1 MTLLGYDLASEPVFT
16 ESVPYLETLEAF
28 GEDEAENVLTYS
40 AELKY
45 VRVHRAAY
53 IRDNPP
59 REITGTN
66 KNDEW
71 NIDYELCRVRQ

>member
-16 ESVPYLETLEAF
+16 QSVPYLETLEAF

-40 AELKY
+40 ADLKY
-45 VRVHRAAY
+45 EPVHRASF
-53 IRDNPP
+53 IRDFPP

-71 NIDYELCRVRQ
+71 NIDYEYCAVRR